1 MMLLF
6 NRDRSQGKVRAQ
18 QIPVKEF
25 IFLLKKGLLQR
36 YFSKNYPF
44 YLKDMPTIFQ
54 CYYFFFRFHLHNC
67 SILSIQY

>member
-54 CYYFFFRFHLHNC
+54 CY
-67 SILSIQY
+67 